1 MKKVRVFAPATVAN
15 VACGFDVLGFA
26 LHAPG
31 DIVELCET
39 NDDKISIA
47 EITGDDG
54 RLPMDPALNT
64 AGVAVLE
71 LCKSLNYTGGV
82 SISVHKQMPMGSGMG
97 SSAASAVAGAVAM
110 NAFLGNPLERKDLLP
125 FILEAERVACG
136 SAHADNAA
144 ASLLGGFVL
153 VRSHHPLDVISI
165 PYPEDLFAT
174 VLHPHI
180 EINTGG
186 SRRILRKQVPLSS
199 AVQQWGNVGG
209 LIAGLMMKD
218 MSLISRSLEDV
229 IIEPVRSLLIP
240 GFDSVKHAAIE
251 TGALGGG
258 ISGSGPSI
266 FALSEGKEMAEKVGN
281 AMKTIMDELG
291 LGSEYHVSSVNPHGA
306 QLLEL

>member
-1 MKKVRVFAPATVAN
+1 MKKIRVFAPATVAN

-26 LHAPG
+26 LNAPG
-31 DIVELCET
+31 DIVELQEAENNEIIIT
-39 NDDKISIA
+39 

-54 RLPMDPALNT
+54 RLPTDPALNT

-71 LCKSLNYTGGV
+71 LCKSLEYKGGV
-82 SISVHKQMPMGSGMG
+82 RISVHKQMPMGSGMG

-136 SAHADNAA
+136 AAHADNAA
-144 ASLLGGFVL
+144 ASLLGGFIL

-165 PYPEDLFAT
+165 PYPDALFAT

-186 SRRILRKQVPLSS
+186 SRRILRKHVPLSS

-209 LIAGLMMKD
+209 LVAGLMMKD
-218 MSLISRSLEDV
+218 MSLISRSLQDV

-240 GFDSVKHAAIE
+240 GFDSVKHAAME
-251 TGALGGG
+251 AGALGGG

-266 FALSEGKEMAEKVGN
+266 FALSDGKETAETVGK

-291 LGSEYHVSSVNPHGA
+291 LGSEFHVSPVNPEGA
-306 QLLEL
+306 KVMEV